1 MGRTSVS
8 NLRSAISSVLLCA
21 LLVSGCAWPRST
33 QPVVKIGLIASF
45 EGLGRPLGYE
55 VLHGVKLAVRER
67 NAAGGLAG
75 YRLALVALDDNDDA
89 AHAARQARKMD
100 VDGDVLGVVG
110 PFGRATVRAVAEPL
124 AEAGLAW
131 LIPASAPDEV
141 IAAHS
146 NAFRLF
152 ASDADLAEVA
162 IEQAV
167 SAESSAAVG
176 ATGRSSLLAVG
187 STGDFAA
194 PLRTAAERQG
204 YQPIEPMEEAAK
216 RCQRK
221 SGTTGTFIFRLFRFS
236 ADEVGEASE
245 AKRVPLALG
254 GNAEQVAGE
263 LLSLAG
269 ASDISGPEW
278 SAEQRSKRNDP
289 LPFRFSADF
298 IMVAGP
304 EAGRAVVVQ
313 RAGEVTEG
321 LIWVSSVL
329 PAAADALPLSF
340 MSGYQALA
348 GGLPGPNA
356 ILAYDATNV
365 LLDAIKLDIMQNSRP
380 TRQGVMAA
388 LPAIHVE
395 GLSGD
400 IRFDDQG
407 SWLQA
412 PIFAYRV
419 AGDDIFAQPQVLT
432 AGR

>member
-75 YRLALVALDDNDDA
+75 YRLALVALNDNDDA

-110 PFGRATVRAVAEPL
+110 PFSRATVRAVAEPL
-124 AEAGLAW
+124 AGAGLAW

-152 ASDADLAEVA
+152 ASDADLAEAA
-162 IEQAV
+162 IGQAV
-167 SAESSAAVG
+167 SAESSGAVG
-176 ATGRSSLLAVG
+176 ATGRSPLLAVG

-194 PLRTAAERQG
+194 PLLAAARQG
-204 YQPIEPMEEAAK
+204 CQPIEPM
-216 RCQRK
+216 R
-221 SGTTGTFIFRLFRFS
+221 
-236 ADEVGEASE
+236 EASE
-245 AKRVPLALG
+245 ANRVPLALG

-278 SAEQRSKRNDP
+278 SAEQRSKRNYP

-340 MSGYQALA
+340 VSGYQALA
-348 GGLPGPNA
+348 GGLPGSNA
-356 ILAYDATNV
+356 ILAYDAANV

-412 PIFAYRV
+412 PIFAYRI

>member
-21 LLVSGCAWPRST
+21 LLVSSCAWPRGT
-33 QPVVKIGLIASF
+33 QQVVKIGVIASF

-75 YRLALVALDDNDDA
+75 YRVALVALNDNDDA

-100 VDGDVLGVVG
+100 VDGDVLGVIG
-110 PFGRATVRAVAEPL
+110 PFSRATVRAVAEPL
-124 AEAGLAW
+124 TRAGLAW
-131 LIPASAPDEV
+131 LVPASAPDEV

-152 ASDADLAEVA
+152 ASDADLAEAA
-162 IEQAV
+162 IQQAM
-167 SAESSAAVG
+167 SAESSGAAQQV
-176 ATGRSSLLAVG
+176 AVG
-187 STGDFAA
+187 SAGDFAA
-194 PLRTAAERQG
+194 PLRAAAERQG
-204 YQPIEPMEEAAK
+204 CQPIEPM
-216 RCQRK
+216 
-221 SGTTGTFIFRLFRFS
+221 
-236 ADEVGEASE
+236 GEASE

-254 GNAEQVAGE
+254 GNAEQVADE

-269 ASDISGPEW
+269 TSDISGPEW
-278 SAEQRSKRNDP
+278 SAEQRNKRNDP
-289 LPFRFSADF
+289 LPFRSFRLSADF
-298 IMVAGP
+298 MVVAGP

-313 RAGEVTEG
+313 RAGEATEG

-329 PAAADALPLSF
+329 PAAADALPQPF
-340 MSGYQALA
+340 VSGYQALA

-365 LLDAIKLDIMQNSRP
+365 LLDAIKLDIIQNSHP

-412 PIFAYRV
+412 PIFAYRI

>member
-8 NLRSAISSVLLCA
+8 SLRSAISSVLLCA

-55 VLHGVKLAVRER
+55 VLYGVKLAVRER

-75 YRLALVALDDNDDA
+75 YRLALVALNDNDDA

-100 VDGDVLGVVG
+100 VDDDVLGVVG
-110 PFGRATVRAVAEPL
+110 PFSRATVRSVAEPL
-124 AEAGLAW
+124 AGAGLAW

-152 ASDADLAEVA
+152 ASDADLAEAA
-162 IEQAV
+162 IGQAV
-167 SAESSAAVG
+167 SAESSGAAQQV
-176 ATGRSSLLAVG
+176 AVG

-194 PLRTAAERQG
+194 PLRAAAERQG
-204 YQPIEPMEEAAK
+204 CQPIEPMEPIEPM
-216 RCQRK
+216 
-221 SGTTGTFIFRLFRFS
+221 
-236 ADEVGEASE
+236 GETSE
-245 AKRVPLALG
+245 AKRVPLARGVPLALG
-254 GNAEQVAGE
+254 GNAEQVADE

-269 ASDISGPEW
+269 TSDISGSEW
-278 SAEQRSKRNDP
+278 SAEQRNYP
-289 LPFRFSADF
+289 LPLRSFRFSADF
-298 IMVAGP
+298 IIVAGP

-313 RAGEVTEG
+313 RAGEATEG

-329 PAAADALPLSF
+329 PAAADALPQAF
-340 MSGYQALA
+340 VSGYQALA

-356 ILAYDATNV
+356 ILAYDAANV
-365 LLDAIKLDIMQNSRP
+365 LLDAIRLDIIQNSRP

-388 LPAIHVE
+388 LPAIHVK

-412 PIFAYRV
+412 PIFAYCI

-432 AGR
+432 TGPAWGGAGR

>member
-1 MGRTSVS
+1 MDRTSVS

-75 YRLALVALDDNDDA
+75 YRLALVALNDNDDA
-89 AHAARQARKMD
+89 AAAARQARKMD

-124 AEAGLAW
+124 AGAGLAW
-131 LIPASAPDEV
+131 LVPASAPDEV

-152 ASDADLAEVA
+152 ASDADLAEAA
-162 IEQAV
+162 IEQAM
-167 SAESSAAVG
+167 SAESSGAAQQV
-176 ATGRSSLLAVG
+176 AVG
-187 STGDFAA
+187 SAGDFAA
-194 PLRTAAERQG
+194 PLRAAAERQG
-204 YQPIEPMEEAAK
+204 CQPIEPIEPM
-216 RCQRK
+216 
-221 SGTTGTFIFRLFRFS
+221 
-236 ADEVGEASE
+236 GEASE

-254 GNAEQVAGE
+254 GNAEQVADE

-269 ASDISGPEW
+269 TSG
-278 SAEQRSKRNDP
+278 
-289 LPFRFSADF
+289 
-298 IMVAGP
+298 MVVAGP
-304 EAGRAVVVQ
+304 EAGRAVVAQ
-313 RAGEVTEG
+313 RAGEASEG

-329 PAAADALPLSF
+329 PAAADALPQPF
-340 MSGYQALA
+340 VSGYQALA

-365 LLDAIKLDIMQNSRP
+365 LLDAIKLDIIQNSHP

-395 GLSGD
+395 GLGGD

-412 PIFAYRV
+412 PIFAYRI